1 MFAKLLRAF
10 DPSFG
15 RGKKMFG
22 RQFSENTDKVV
33 TSTNLWTW
41 PSNYGQKVS
50 FYTIP
55 LEDDY
60 LFKVMFFEKSYVLR
74 II

>member
-15 RGKKMFG
+15 HGKKVFG
-22 RQFSENTDKVV
+22 RQFYENTDNVN
-33 TSTNLWTW
+33 STKIWTW
-41 PSNYGQKVS
+41 PSNYGQKMS

-55 LEDDY
+55 LGDDY
-60 LFKVMFFEKSYVLR
+60 LFKVIFF
-74 II
+74 